1 MSEDK
6 KHSGMLGL
14 LAFLAFLSFLA
25 FIVWQIRQQA
35 ASTVTV
41 ADIQK
46 ARELVR
52 RLELER

>member
-1 MSEDK
+1 MSERKGYDFL
-6 KHSGMLGL
+6 SL

-25 FIVWQIRQQA
+25 FLIWQIRQQA

>member
-1 MSEDK
+1 MEDK
-6 KHSGMLGL
+6 KYFSFLGI

-25 FIVWQIRQQA
+25 FITWQIRQQT